1 MNYEIPWFIYALIVD
16 DEIVYIGRTTQ
27 PTARRRQH
35 RWEQR
40 KGCNPELEVMCC
52 SATTADAV
60 ATEAMLIAKHAPKFN
75 VAYSP
80 RRRLVVRHVETF
92 RRGIDGPIPVTMRLR
107 EGMMHPNDARKVWID
122 GPGTMQERLARMGW
136 TLTTAYQIFGSCG
149 AGEAVMER
157 ARARD
162 DEREAISRARYAA
175 RAVQADGVPASAS
188 MIFKALG
195 PSGRSIGPKP
205 RK

>member
-80 RRRLVVRHVETF
+80 RRR
-92 RRGIDGPIPVTMRLR
+92 P
-107 EGMMHPNDARKVWID
+107 
-122 GPGTMQERLARMGW
+122 
-136 TLTTAYQIFGSCG
+136 C
-149 AGEAVMER
+149 
-157 ARARD
+157 
-162 DEREAISRARYAA
+162 
-175 RAVQADGVPASAS
+175 
-188 MIFKALG
+188 G
-195 PSGRSIGPKP
+195 PSLHQSQLVEGWHSGPNRAWLIANP
-205 RK
+205 YIEV